1 MPQMLPCSA
10 YWISGLRIWQRLS
23 GLCYHLLIREGL
35 DSGLNFFYCHKKN
48 WSQGD
53 LTQQIG
59 ASREI
64 IGKYERNE
72 NLPSIE
78 MVAKMAR
85 AFGVTVEFLI
95 GEGEN
100 ASYDKETVDRINN
113 IQKMDEGTKN
123 VLFNVIDTYI
133 QNFKTK
139 QAFAAGL

>member
-1 MPQMLPCSA
+1 MSNTLNIGSK
-10 YWISGLRIWQRLS
+10 ISTLRKEK
-23 GLCYHLLIREGL
+23 G
-35 DSGLNFFYCHKKN
+35 

-53 LTQQIG
+53 LAKKIN

-78 MVAKMAR
+78 MVAKMAK
-85 AFGVTVEFLI
+85 AFGVTTDFLI

-100 ASYDKETVDRINN
+100 ASYDKEIVDRIND
-113 IQKMDEGTKN
+113 IQKMDAETKSI
-123 VLFNVIDTYI
+123 LFNVIDTYI

-139 QAFAAGL
+139 QAFQ

>member
-1 MPQMLPCSA
+1 MSNKLGIGSK
-10 YWISGLRIWQRLS
+10 ISSLRK
-23 GLCYHLLIREGL
+23 EK
-35 DSGLNFFYCHKKN
+35 D

-53 LTQQIG
+53 LAQQIK

-78 MVAKMAR
+78 MTLKMAK
-85 AFGVTVEFLI
+85 AFGVTVDYLL
-95 GEGEN
+95 GEGEY
-100 ASYDKETVDRINN
+100 SSFDKDTVDRLMS
-113 IQKMDEGTKN
+113 IQKMDANTKG

-139 QAFAAGL
+139 QAFATK

>member
-1 MPQMLPCSA
+1 MGNTLNIASKIIMLRKEK
-10 YWISGLRIWQRLS
+10 G
-23 GLCYHLLIREGL
+23 
-35 DSGLNFFYCHKKN
+35 

-53 LTQQIG
+53 LAQQTG

-85 AFGVTVEFLI
+85 AFNVTVDFLI

-100 ASYDKETVDRINN
+100 ASYDKETVERIND
-113 IQKMDEGTKN
+113 IQKMDADTQS

-139 QAFAAGL
+139 KAFAK

>member
-1 MPQMLPCSA
+1 MSNTLNIGTK
-10 YWISGLRIWQRLS
+10 ISTLRK
-23 GLCYHLLIREGL
+23 E
-35 DSGLNFFYCHKKN
+35 KN

-53 LTQQIG
+53 LAQRIG

-78 MVAKMAR
+78 MVAKMAK
-85 AFGVTVEFLI
+85 AFGVTVDFLI

-100 ASYDKETVDRINN
+100 ASYDKETVERIND
-113 IQKMDEGTKN
+113 IQKMDVDTKS

-139 QAFAAGL
+139 KAFAK